1 VVDVC
6 DQGLCVNRVRI
17 YLLFAQL
24 GCGVIDT
31 AALGL
36 FVPSDF
42 FSLYLCMGGIVL
54 LVGAMY
60 AFDFKLNHWR
70 LLLLDAIIHLV
81 IGPAFL
87 VSFGFGFSFS
97 FIAVLFGLHAAA
109 LGILYGVTAIR
120 AGKSERASYIL
131 GLAATVSLL
140 AGAYMIIGRS
150 WAPDRLLLTASLYM
164 VIFGLLLLLLS
175 IGLRTTHH
183 PKLA

>member
-1 VVDVC
+1 
-6 DQGLCVNRVRI
+6 
-17 YLLFAQL
+17 
-24 GCGVIDT
+24 
-31 AALGL
+31 
-36 FVPSDF
+36 
-42 FSLYLCMGGIVL
+42 MGGIVL
-54 LVGAMY
+54 LVGAIY

-70 LLLLDAIIHLV
+70 LQLLDAIIHLV

-87 VSFGFGFSFS
+87 MSFGFGFSFS

-109 LGILYGVTAIR
+109 LGILCGITAIR
-120 AGKSERASYIL
+120 AGKSERASRIL

-164 VIFGLLLLLLS
+164 VIFGLLLLLLC
-175 IGLRTTHH
+175 IVLRTTHH